1 MMDRRKITIDEYM
14 SMTEQELND
23 FLDRYEQLLAAGMID
38 ENQPN
43 VDLLGMSDEE
53 IAFVIHYKKEEFR
66 KKILFNVSEN
76 RRKTILE
83 EEDRHTP
90 MRKIDVEKATSLFFA
105 SMRRAWEEGKLFIK
119 GRNDEIYV

>member
-1 MMDRRKITIDEYM
+1 
-14 SMTEQELND
+14 
-23 FLDRYEQLLAAGMID
+23 
-38 ENQPN
+38 
-43 VDLLGMSDEE
+43 MSDEE

>member
-1 MMDRRKITIDEYM
+1 MDRRKITIDEYM

-53 IAFVIHYKKEEFR
+53 IAQKYGYTPINVVYDRIMKK
-66 KKILFNVSEN
+66 L
-76 RRKTILE
+76 
-83 EEDRHTP
+83 
-90 MRKIDVEKATSLFFA
+90 
-105 SMRRAWEEGKLFIK
+105 
-119 GRNDEIYV
+119 GR

>member
-23 FLDRYEQLLAAGMID
+23 FLDRDEQLLAAGMID

-53 IAFVIHYKKEEFR
+53 IAQKYGYTPINVFYDRIMKK
-66 KKILFNVSEN
+66 L
-76 RRKTILE
+76 
-83 EEDRHTP
+83 
-90 MRKIDVEKATSLFFA
+90 
-105 SMRRAWEEGKLFIK
+105 
-119 GRNDEIYV
+119 GR

>member
-23 FLDRYEQLLAAGMID
+23 FLDRDEQLLAAGMID

-53 IAFVIHYKKEEFR
+53 IAQKYGYTPINVVYDRIMKK
-66 KKILFNVSEN
+66 L
-76 RRKTILE
+76 
-83 EEDRHTP
+83 
-90 MRKIDVEKATSLFFA
+90 
-105 SMRRAWEEGKLFIK
+105 
-119 GRNDEIYV
+119 GR

>member
-1 MMDRRKITIDEYM
+1 MGRRKITIDEYM

-53 IAFVIHYKKEEFR
+53 IAQKYGYIPINVVYDRIMKK
-66 KKILFNVSEN
+66 L
-76 RRKTILE
+76 
-83 EEDRHTP
+83 
-90 MRKIDVEKATSLFFA
+90 
-105 SMRRAWEEGKLFIK
+105 
-119 GRNDEIYV
+119 GR